1 MYNRQGAVPDTDTL
15 AAITVL
21 PDVPVGQM
29 ICNCSLGNVSGLRR
43 ILVFL
48 KKIMNAWR
56 VGLLTK
62 VSILAKTAVFATV
75 NGCTKT

>member
-1 MYNRQGAVPDTDTL
+1 MA
-15 AAITVL
+15 
-21 PDVPVGQM
+21 
-29 ICNCSLGNVSGLRR
+29 

-62 VSILAKTAVFATV
+62 VSILAKTAVFALSMV
-75 NGCTKT
+75 YKDMISQIFLLNHLFRFSKAEAII